1 MQPEAPRLPDLDR
14 HLDRQ
19 LRVQE
24 RQLIWVRL
32 AVAIIAAAVVLV
44 FRDQLPGLPV
54 LLTVLGLVVVYD
66 GALRLAISR
75 FPAREVGIVATALD
89 LTAVTVAVY
98 AAASSIDA
106 YLFYVPIILGVAFRY
121 GLGASVWAALVCS
134 ATYAAV
140 IAIGSAEGSSAS
152 CSRSRVVYLVGAGLA
167 AGLLARGVLA
177 SAMENAELH
186 GQLDEEERPASA
198 RASARSWPACRA
210 SSGARWSRTPRRA
223 RSSTARHR

>member
-106 YLFYVPIILGVAFRY
+106 YLFDVPNILGVAFRY
-121 GLGASVWAALVCS
+121 GL
-134 ATYAAV
+134 
-140 IAIGSAEGSSAS
+140 
-152 CSRSRVVYLVGAGLA
+152 
-167 AGLLARGVLA
+167 
-177 SAMENAELH
+177 
-186 GQLDEEERPASA
+186 
-198 RASARSWPACRA
+198 
-210 SSGARWSRTPRRA
+210 
-223 RSSTARHR
+223 